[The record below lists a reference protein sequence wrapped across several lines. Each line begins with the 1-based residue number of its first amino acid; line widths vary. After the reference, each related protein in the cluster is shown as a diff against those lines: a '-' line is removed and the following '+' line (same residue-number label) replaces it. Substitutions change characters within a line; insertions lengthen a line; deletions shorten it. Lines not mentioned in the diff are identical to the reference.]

1 MYETLEDRL
10 RRLGDTLPEP
20 SDAHTESARR
30 LLLQTAA
37 QTGRARRTHGRRYF
51 RPGLVAVCAAAA
63 LGAAIPLSHAY
74 FRSPTHRSSVRLL
87 NPSRFAGPRF
97 SVSQPLHDASVVTL
111 SQAAADLGSALPLPS
126 TQLAGSSTLGQ
137 VTQAQDLNEDGST
150 SDTVAVSYP
159 ASNLVVE
166 YQNPAP
172 YSDAATAYQAY
183 VDQTPATLA
192 GLASV
197 GNVDGYPALILEL
210 NKGATGDNPASVE
223 FVIGKIRIAV
233 IGYQPSKSLLPIAES
248 IAAAADSTS

>member
-1 MYETLEDRL
+1 MLIDFGWGNK
-10 RRLGDTLPEP
+10 RRVIAL
-20 SDAHTESARR
+20 S
-30 LLLQTAA
+30 
-37 QTGRARRTHGRRYF
+37 
-51 RPGLVAVCAAAA
+51 LVV
-63 LGAAIPLSHAY
+63 GAAIGVAGAEVL
-74 FRSPTHRSSVRLL
+74 FTDPTASTAV
-87 NPSRFAGPRF
+87 SRFAGPRF

-126 TQLAGSSTLGQ
+126 TQLAGSSTLGR
-137 VTQAQDLNEDGST
+137 VTHAQDLNEDGST

-172 YSDAATAYQAY
+172 YSDPATAYQAY

-197 GNVDGYPALILEL
+197 GNVDGYAALILEL

-248 IAAAADSTS
+248 IAAAAR

>member
-1 MYETLEDRL
+1 
-10 RRLGDTLPEP
+10 
-20 SDAHTESARR
+20 
-30 LLLQTAA
+30 
-37 QTGRARRTHGRRYF
+37 
-51 RPGLVAVCAAAA
+51 
-63 LGAAIPLSHAY
+63 
-74 FRSPTHRSSVRLL
+74 
-87 NPSRFAGPRF
+87 
-97 SVSQPLHDASVVTL
+97 VSQPLHDASVVTL

-126 TQLAGSSTLGQ
+126 TQLTGSSTLGR
-137 VTQAQDLNEDGST
+137 VTHAQDLNEDGST

-172 YSDAATAYQAY
+172 YSDPATAYQAY

-197 GNVDGYPALILEL
+197 GNVDGYAALILEL

-248 IAAAADSTS
+248 IAAAAR

>member
-1 MYETLEDRL
+1 MLIDFGKGNK
-10 RRLGDTLPEP
+10 RRLSLVVGATIGVAGAEVLITNP
-20 SDAHTESARR
+20 
-30 LLLQTAA
+30 TAP
-37 QTGRARRTHGRRYF
+37 T
-51 RPGLVAVCAAAA
+51 AV
-63 LGAAIPLSHAY
+63 
-74 FRSPTHRSSVRLL
+74 
-87 NPSRFAGPRF
+87 SRFAGPRF

-210 NKGATGDNPASVE
+210 NKGATGDNSASVE

>member
-1 MYETLEDRL
+1 MLNDFGKGNK
-10 RRLGDTLPEP
+10 RRAVALSLVVGATIGVAGAEVLITNP
-20 SDAHTESARR
+20 
-30 LLLQTAA
+30 TA
-37 QTGRARRTHGRRYF
+37 
-51 RPGLVAVCAAAA
+51 
-63 LGAAIPLSHAY
+63 
-74 FRSPTHRSSVRLL
+74 PTPV
-87 NPSRFAGPRF
+87 SRFAGPRF

-126 TQLAGSSTLGQ
+126 TQLAGSSTLGK

-172 YSDAATAYQAY
+172 YSDPATAYQAY

-197 GNVDGYPALILEL
+197 GNVDGYAALILEQ

-223 FVIGKIRIAV
+223 FVAGKIRIAV

-248 IAAAADSTS
+248 IAAAVR